1 VTLSYSDNGNGT
13 ITDNNTC
20 LTWEKKNDD
29 GSVNDKDNAYTWA
42 GAFDSHVAALN
53 AINFAGR
60 ALHSSSS
67 GTDGRSRHRL
77 REALSLFSEGRGA
90 ETDLWHW

>member
-1 VTLSYSDNGNGT
+1 MTLSYSDNGNGT

-60 ALHSSSS
+60 ALQSSSS
-67 GTDGRSRHRL
+67 GTDG
-77 REALSLFSEGRGA
+77 ALAASS
-90 ETDLWHW
+90 